1 MESKLPLA
9 SLKFKPTKI
18 KRFIVH
24 NSDEAG
30 GYIRQMFDKDTIEY
44 NESFVAL
51 YLNRANETIAWSK
64 ISSGGISSCVVDVK
78 IVLMN
83 AILSGASAII
93 LAHNHPS
100 GTLRASA
107 EDISITGKV
116 REACKLI
123 DMSLLDHFIITK
135 SGYVS
140 MADEGLM

>member
-116 REACKLI
+116 REACKLL

-135 SGYVS
+135 NGYVS

>member
-135 SGYVS
+135 NGYVS

>member
-24 NSDEAG
+24 NSGEAG

-107 EDISITGKV
+107 EDISITGKI

-135 SGYVS
+135 NGYVS